1 MLKKASL
8 VAAICG
14 AMSFGCGG
22 PASEIDETVSNLR
35 QAGYPAS
42 EIQVIDGEVWVGG
55 DARVSLEASREM
67 IQLAPGS
74 TEEQYRTTN
83 LVGSGVTKICVV
95 PTSQFN
101 SLSQLSA
108 GLDGAI
114 ANYNAL
120 GLQFR
125 LARGSASDCSATITA
140 KVAANTVGGSSGFPK
155 GGNPYGTINIG
166 DGLQSYSTG
175 VNTHVVEHEIGHCI
189 GMRHSDYYDRSISCG
204 GSPTNEGSAG
214 VGAILIPGTP
224 STAKLGGSVMNS
236 CFRSTESGSWTSSD
250 KTALQYLY

>member
-1 MLKKASL
+1 MFNKAAL
-8 VAAICG
+8 VAAIC
-14 AMSFGCGG
+14 AAVSFGCG
-22 PASEIDETVSNLR
+22 PANENDEIVQNLL

-42 EIQVIDGEVWVGG
+42 EISIVNGLVYAGG
-55 DARVSLEASREM
+55 DAEVSLEASREM
-67 IQLAPGS
+67 IQNLSGTS
-74 TEEQYRTTN
+74 EEQYRTNN
-83 LVGSGVTKICVV
+83 LVGSGITKICIV
-95 PTSQFN
+95 PTASFN
-101 SLSQLSA
+101 SYSRLSA

-114 ANYNAL
+114 SNYNGL

-140 KVAANTVGGSSGFPK
+140 KTTSGVGGSSGFPK

-166 DGLQSYSTG
+166 VGLQNYSSG
-175 VNTHVVEHEIGHCI
+175 VNTHVVTHEIGHCV

-204 GSPTNEGSAG
+204 GAASNEGSAG

-224 STAKLGGSVMNS
+224 ATARAGGSVMNS
-236 CFRSTESGSWTSSD
+236 CFTASESGNWTSTD

>member
-1 MLKKASL
+1 MHKATL

-14 AMSFGCGG
+14 VLAVGCG
-22 PASEIDETVSNLR
+22 PATENDEIVSNLK

-42 EIQVIDGEVWVGG
+42 EITLVDGRVYVGG
-55 DARVSLEASREM
+55 DAEVSLEASREM
-67 IQLAPGS
+67 IEVAPGS
-74 TEEQYRTTN
+74 TEEQYRTNN
-83 LVGSGVTKICVV
+83 LVGSSITKICVV

-101 SLSQLSA
+101 SYSQLSA

-114 ANYNAL
+114 NNYNSL

-155 GGNPYGTINIG
+155 GGSPYGTINIG
-166 DGLQSYSTG
+166 DGLQSYSVG
-175 VNTHVVEHEIGHCI
+175 VNTHVVTHEIGHCV

-204 GSPTNEGSAG
+204 GSPTNEGTAG
-214 VGAILIPGTP
+214 VGAVLIPGTP
-224 STAKLGGSVMNS
+224 ATAKVGGSVMNS
-236 CFRSTESGSWTSSD
+236 CFRSSETGNWTSTD